1 MKDFDK
7 VIKRVTGGKGGES
20 FLILGSEKTAV
31 IDTGAAYCASV
42 LIDNIEKELNG
53 RTLDYIFITHSH
65 FDHVG
70 AVANLKAHWPDAKVV
85 GGTHAA
91 DILARPNARKLIRK
105 LSEGAQQLFDP
116 EGKFPPVE
124 YDNDLLVCD
133 ISLKEG
139 DTVSLGDITV
149 RVLDATGHTRC
160 SVAFYLEEL
169 DVNFMSE
176 SVGVLLKSGDHFPSY
191 VTSYSNAIDTIEKF
205 RKLNARYF
213 VVPHSTEI
221 MDIKEM
227 PGFYDTAVRV
237 AREQKDK
244 ILRLHDEG
252 MDNDAITNAIVKEMS
267 PILLKNNQ
275 TEEAFTLNM
284 TNTVKTVIRDF
295 RPEEAKA

>member
-31 IDTGAAYCASV
+31 IDTGAAYCASA
-42 LIDNIEKELNG
+42 LIENIERELGG

-70 AVANLKAHWPDAKVV
+70 AVASLKAHWPGVKVL

-91 DILARPNARKLIRK
+91 NILSRPNARKLIRQ
-105 LSEGAQQLFDP
+105 LAEGAKQLFDP
-116 EGKFPPVE
+116 KGEFPPVD

-133 ISLKEG
+133 IPLKEG
-139 DTVSLGDITV
+139 DRVSLGDITV
-149 RVLDATGHTRC
+149 RVLDAPGHTRC

-169 DVNFMSE
+169 DINFMSE
-176 SVGVLLKSGDHFPSY
+176 SVGVVLKSGDHFPSY
-191 VTSYSNAIDTIEKF
+191 VTSYSDAIDTIEKF

-213 VVPHSTEI
+213 VVPHSTDI
-221 MDIKEM
+221 MDLTEM
-227 PGFYDTAVRV
+227 PGFFDTAVRV
-237 AREQKDK
+237 ADELKDK
-244 ILRLHDEG
+244 ILRYHDSG
-252 MDNDAITNAIVKEMS
+252 MDNDAITDAIVDEVQ

-275 TEEAFTLNM
+275 TREAFALNM
-284 TNTVKTVIRDF
+284 TNTVKTVVRDF
-295 RPEEAKA
+295 RPEDAAK